1 MTVELDAL
9 VVSLSADT
17 RRFREQIADAQTTLG
32 ELKTMA
38 EAPQPVLAETLS
50 AALEG
55 NAVLAESGRRLF
67 EGLER
72 SLERFAETGKLSFSG
87 LRNIALGALSEI
99 ARAVFNI
106 PDFGFGGVG
115 APGGPGLPG
124 GIFSSLFSLLGFAAG
139 GPLSPGRPAIVGEE
153 GPEIVVPRFAAE
165 VVPRRSPDV
174 AAMRPISIT
183 VNVAGEAATGP
194 ARASGTQIALA
205 VRRALQRAE
214 RLA

>member
-17 RRFREQIADAQTTLG
+17 RRFREQIGDAQTTLG
-32 ELKTMA
+32 ELKAMA

-67 EGLER
+67 AGLER

-87 LRNIALGALSEI
+87 LRDIALGALSEI
-99 ARAVFNI
+99 ARAVFDI
-106 PDFGFGGVG
+106 PDFGFGGAG
-115 APGGPGLPG
+115 APGSPGLPG
-124 GIFSSLFSLLGFAAG
+124 GIFSSFFSLLGFAAG
-139 GPLSPGRPAIVGEE
+139 GPLSPGRAAIVGEK
-153 GPEIVVPRFAAE
+153 GPEIIVPRFAGE
-165 VVPRRSPDV
+165 VVPRRAFDAP
-174 AAMRPISIT
+174 APRPITIT
-183 VNVAGEAATGP
+183 VNVTGEAAAGTG
-194 ARASGTQIALA
+194 RESGTQIALA
-205 VRRALQRAE
+205 VRRALARAE

>member
-17 RRFREQIADAQTTLG
+17 RRFREQIADVQTTLG
-32 ELKTMA
+32 ELGALA
-38 EAPQPVLAETLS
+38 EAPQPVLAETL
-50 AALEG
+50 ATALEG

-67 EGLER
+67 AGLER
-72 SLERFAETGKLSFSG
+72 SLERFAATGKLSFSG
-87 LRNIALGALSEI
+87 LRDIALGALGDI

-106 PDFGFGGVG
+106 PGFGFGGTG
-115 APGGPGLPG
+115 TPGGPGLPG

-139 GPLSPGRPAIVGEE
+139 GPLSPGRPALVGEA
-153 GPEIVVPRFAAE
+153 GPEIVVPRFAGE
-165 VVPRRSPDV
+165 VIPRRSLDAP
-174 AAMRPISIT
+174 AMRPISIT
-183 VNVAGEAATGP
+183 VNVTGEAATGT
-194 ARASGTQIALA
+194 ARESGTQIALA